1 MSYKKS
7 KNNIYKKLVK
17 VQKPEKV
24 KQKIKMNKQQ
34 YIWLFFI
41 LLATLSAIFAF
52 DFYSQSKWINFVLFS
67 AMTIVCVILAQ
78 VLALSFIQKSEKIL
92 LAIQKKDFSLFPKTE
107 GNALV
112 DNAVKLYYQSK
123 EEHLSLSSY
132 KLLYEEILNQLEIGL
147 IILSEKNKEWEVF
160 YVNPVFL
167 EILQIPKYNS
177 WQLYESKTPEF
188 FKIIEQTNYENSQ
201 EFFDISINENL
212 KQSFSLRTKKVQNV
226 KNRFCIISL
235 ESVQKIIEQKE
246 KLAWNNLMK
255 VISHELL
262 NTLTPVNSLIQSLE
276 YIANQEIVD
285 KEDQE
290 EMKESLMIINS
301 KSKQL
306 LNFVDDYRQVA
317 ELPKPV
323 FKTISLTN
331 IVESALNFLK
341 PEFEKNQI
349 KINNSLENQMIF
361 ADQKMIERCLINL
374 YLNAIYA
381 VENQTERII
390 KTEIKTYNK
399 RILLS
404 VEDNGVGVSN
414 EIKDK
419 MFLPFFTTRIN
430 GSGIGLTLSKSIIEA
445 HKGYLNYKPLEQ
457 GSRFEMW
464 FLE

>member
-1 MSYKKS
+1 MFNFKRCQAEPVEAFF
-7 KNNIYKKLVK
+7 I
-17 VQKPEKV
+17 
-24 KQKIKMNKQQ
+24 MNKTK
-34 YIWLFFI
+34 IVWLIFT
-41 LLATLSAIFAF
+41 LLAIVCGIFAF
-52 DFYSQSKWINFVLFS
+52 DFYSQNKWINCILFS
-67 AMTIVCVILAQ
+67 LVSLVCVVLAQ
-78 VLALSFIQKSEKIL
+78 TSALSYIQKTEKLL

-107 GNALV
+107 ENSLV

-147 IILSEKNKEWEVF
+147 MILSKKNEDWEVF

-167 EILQIPKYNS
+167 EILEIPKYNS
-177 WQLYESKTPEF
+177 WNLYEKKAPDF
-188 FKIIEQTNYENSQ
+188 YKIIEQTNYENSQ
-201 EFFDISINENL
+201 EFFDISINENA
-212 KQSFSLRTKKVQNV
+212 KQSFSLRTKKVQNA
-226 KNRFCIISL
+226 KHRFCIISL

-262 NTLTPVNSLIQSLE
+262 NTLTPVNSLIQNLE
-276 YIANQEIVD
+276 YIANQEFIE
-285 KEDQE
+285 KEDQQD
-290 EMKESLMIINS
+290 MKESLMIINS

-341 PEFEKNQI
+341 PEFEKNHI
-349 KINNSLENQMIF
+349 KIVNSLENQIIL
-361 ADQKMIERCLINL
+361 ADEKMIERCLINL

-381 VENQTERII
+381 VSDTIERTI
-390 KTEIKTYNK
+390 KTEIKTQNK
-399 RILLS
+399 RIILT
-404 VEDNGVGVSN
+404 VEDNGIGIQK
-414 EIKDK
+414 EIQDK
-419 MFLPFFTTRIN
+419 IFLPFFTTRSN

-457 GSRFEMW
+457 GSRFEIW
-464 FLE
+464 FIE

>member
-1 MSYKKS
+1 MSINRY
-7 KNNIYKKLVK
+7 
-17 VQKPEKV
+17 
-24 KQKIKMNKQQ
+24 M
-34 YIWLFFI
+34 WLLFI
-41 LLATLSAIFAF
+41 LLAIVSGIVAF
-52 DFYSQSKWINFVLFS
+52 DCYVQNKWINFGLFTIITIAWVVLAQIS
-67 AMTIVCVILAQ
+67 AM
-78 VLALSFIQKSEKIL
+78 SFIQKTEKIL
-92 LAIQKKDFSLFPKTE
+92 LAIQKKDFSLFPETE
-107 GNALV
+107 ENNLV

-132 KLLYEEILNQLEIGL
+132 KLLYEEILNQMEIGL
-147 IILSEKNKEWEVF
+147 MILSEKNNHWEVF

-177 WQLYESKTPEF
+177 WELYEFKTKEF
-188 FKIIEQTNYENSQ
+188 YRIIEQTKYENSQ
-201 EFFDISINENL
+201 EFFDISINENV

-262 NTLTPVNSLIQSLE
+262 NTLTPVNSLIQNLE
-276 YIANQEIVD
+276 YIANQEVVE

-290 EMKESLMIINS
+290 EMKESLKIINS

-323 FKTISLTN
+323 FKNISLTD
-331 IVESALNFLK
+331 IVASALHFLK

-349 KINNSLENQMIF
+349 TISNSFENKIVF

-381 VENQTERII
+381 FGDHSEKII
-390 KTEIKTYNK
+390 KTEIKTLNK

-404 VEDNGVGVSN
+404 VEDNGTGIPT

-419 MFLPFFTTRIN
+419 IFLPFFTTRTS
-430 GSGIGLTLSKSIIEA
+430 GSGIGLTLSKSIMEA
-445 HKGYLNYKPLEQ
+445 HKGYLNYKPLEE

>member
-1 MSYKKS
+1 
-7 KNNIYKKLVK
+7 
-17 VQKPEKV
+17 
-24 KQKIKMNKQQ
+24 MNKTK
-34 YIWLFFI
+34 IVWLIFI
-41 LLATLSAIFAF
+41 LLAMVSGIFAF
-52 DFYSQSKWINFVLFS
+52 DFYSQNKWINCILFS
-67 AMTIVCVILAQ
+67 LVSLVCVVLAQ
-78 VLALSFIQKSEKIL
+78 TSALSYIQKTEKLL

-107 GNALV
+107 ENSLV

-147 IILSEKNKEWEVF
+147 MILSKKNEDWEVF

-167 EILQIPKYNS
+167 EILEIPKYNS
-177 WQLYESKTPEF
+177 WNLYEKKAPDF
-188 FKIIEQTNYENSQ
+188 YKIIEQTNYENSQ
-201 EFFDISINENL
+201 EFFDISINENA
-212 KQSFSLRTKKVQNV
+212 KQSFSLRTKKVQNA
-226 KNRFCIISL
+226 KHRFCIISL

-262 NTLTPVNSLIQSLE
+262 NTLTPVNSLIQNLE
-276 YIANQEIVD
+276 YIANQEFIE
-285 KEDQE
+285 KEDQQD
-290 EMKESLMIINS
+290 MKESLMIINS

-341 PEFEKNQI
+341 PEFEKNHI
-349 KINNSLENQMIF
+349 TIVNSLENQIIL
-361 ADQKMIERCLINL
+361 ADEKMIERCLINL
-374 YLNAIYA
+374 YLNGIYA
-381 VENQTERII
+381 VSDNVERTIT
-390 KTEIKTYNK
+390 TEIKTQNK
-399 RILLS
+399 RIILS
-404 VEDNGVGVSN
+404 VEDNGVGIQK
-414 EIKDK
+414 EIQDK
-419 MFLPFFTTRIN
+419 IFLPFFTTRSN

-457 GSRFEMW
+457 GSRFEIW
-464 FLE
+464 FIE

>member
-1 MSYKKS
+1 MK
-7 KNNIYKKLVK
+7 
-17 VQKPEKV
+17 
-24 KQKIKMNKQQ
+24 KQQ
-34 YIWLFFI
+34 VFWLIFI
-41 LLATLSAIFAF
+41 LLAIVSGIFAF
-52 DFYSQSKWINFVLFS
+52 DFYSQNKWINCLLFS
-67 AMTIVCVILAQ
+67 LVSLTCVILAQ
-78 VLALSFIQKSEKIL
+78 TSALSYIQKTEKLL

-107 GNALV
+107 ENSLF
-112 DNAVKLYYQSK
+112 DNAIKLYYQSK

-147 IILSEKNKEWEVF
+147 MILSKKNDAWEVF

-167 EILQIPKYNS
+167 EILEIPKYNL
-177 WQLYESKTPEF
+177 WNLYENKAPGF
-188 FKIIEQTNYENSQ
+188 YKIIEQTNYENSQ
-201 EFFDISINENL
+201 EFFDISINENT

-262 NTLTPVNSLIQSLE
+262 NTLTPVNSLIQNLE
-276 YIANQEIVD
+276 YIANQETID
-285 KEDQE
+285 KEDQQD
-290 EMKESLMIINS
+290 MKESLMVINS

-341 PEFEKNQI
+341 PEFEKNHI
-349 KINNSLENQMIF
+349 KIINSLENQVIL

-381 VENQTERII
+381 VSENVERTI
-390 KTEIKTYNK
+390 KTEIKTQNK
-399 RILLS
+399 RIILS
-404 VEDNGVGVSN
+404 VEDNGIGISK
-414 EIKDK
+414 EIQDK
-419 MFLPFFTTRIN
+419 IFLPFFTTRSN

-457 GSRFEMW
+457 GSRFEIW
-464 FLE
+464 FVE

>member
-1 MSYKKS
+1 
-7 KNNIYKKLVK
+7 
-17 VQKPEKV
+17 
-24 KQKIKMNKQQ
+24 MNKTK
-34 YIWLFFI
+34 IVWLIFI
-41 LLATLSAIFAF
+41 LLAIVGGIFAF
-52 DFYSQSKWINFVLFS
+52 DFYSQNKWINCILFS
-67 AMTIVCVILAQ
+67 LVSLVCVILAQ
-78 VLALSFIQKSEKIL
+78 TSALSYIRKTEKLL
-92 LAIQKKDFSLFPKTE
+92 LAIQKKDFSLFPKIE
-107 GNALV
+107 ENSLV

-147 IILSEKNKEWEVF
+147 MILTEKNNVWEVF

-167 EILQIPKYNS
+167 EILEIPKYNS
-177 WQLYESKTPEF
+177 WNLYEKKASDF
-188 FKIIEQTNYENSQ
+188 YKIIEQTNYENSQ
-201 EFFDISINENL
+201 EFFDISINANT
-212 KQSFSLRTKKVQNV
+212 KQSFSLRTKKVQNA
-226 KNRFCIISL
+226 KHRFCIISL

-262 NTLTPVNSLIQSLE
+262 NTLTPVNSLIQNLE
-276 YIANQEIVD
+276 YIANQEIIE
-285 KEDQE
+285 KEDQQD
-290 EMKESLMIINS
+290 MKKSLMIINS

-341 PEFEKNQI
+341 PEFEKNHI
-349 KINNSLENQMIF
+349 KIVNSLENQIIL
-361 ADQKMIERCLINL
+361 ADEKMIERCLINL

-381 VENQTERII
+381 VSDNVERTIT
-390 KTEIKTYNK
+390 TEIKTQNK
-399 RILLS
+399 RIILS
-404 VEDNGVGVSN
+404 VEDNGIGISK
-414 EIKDK
+414 EIQDK
-419 MFLPFFTTRIN
+419 IFLPFFTTRSN

-457 GSRFEMW
+457 GSRFEIW
-464 FLE
+464 FIE

>member
-1 MSYKKS
+1 MK
-7 KNNIYKKLVK
+7 
-17 VQKPEKV
+17 
-24 KQKIKMNKQQ
+24 KQQ
-34 YIWLFFI
+34 LIWLVFI
-41 LLATLSAIFAF
+41 LLAVVSGIFAF
-52 DFYSQSKWINFVLFS
+52 DFYSQNKWINFGLF
-67 AMTIVCVILAQ
+67 TIIAIACIILAQ
-78 VLALSFIQKSEKIL
+78 LSALSFIQKTEKIL

-107 GNALV
+107 ENILL

-123 EEHLSLSSY
+123 EEHLSYSSY

-147 IILSEKNKEWEVF
+147 MILSEKNNEWEVF
-160 YVNPVFL
+160 YVNPIFL

-177 WQLYESKTPEF
+177 WELYKSKTPNF
-188 FKIIEQTNYENSQ
+188 YKIIEQANYENSQ
-201 EFFDISINENL
+201 EFFDISINENV

-246 KLAWNNLMK
+246 KHAWNNLMK

-262 NTLTPVNSLIQSLE
+262 NTLTPVNSLIQNLE
-276 YIANQEIVD
+276 YIANQDVVE
-285 KEDQE
+285 KEDQQ
-290 EMKESLMIINS
+290 EMKESLTIISS

-323 FKTISLTN
+323 FKTISLTQ
-331 IVESALNFLK
+331 IVKSALNFLK
-341 PEFEKNQI
+341 PEFEKNNI
-349 KINNSLENQMIF
+349 TIITSLEDQTIS

-381 VENQTERII
+381 VADNSEKII
-390 KTEIKTYNK
+390 KTEIKILNK
-399 RILLS
+399 RTVLS
-404 VEDNGVGVSN
+404 VEDNGIGVSN

-419 MFLPFFTTRIN
+419 IFLPFFTTRIS
-430 GSGIGLTLSKSIIEA
+430 GSGIGLTLSKSIMEA
-445 HKGYLNYKPLEQ
+445 HKGYLNYRPLQ
-457 GSRFEMW
+457 KGSLFEIW

>member
-1 MSYKKS
+1 MK
-7 KNNIYKKLVK
+7 
-17 VQKPEKV
+17 
-24 KQKIKMNKQQ
+24 KQQ
-34 YIWLFFI
+34 FFWLIFI
-41 LLATLSAIFAF
+41 LLAIVCGIFAF
-52 DFYSQSKWINFVLFS
+52 DFYSQNKWINCTLFS
-67 AMTIVCVILAQ
+67 LVSLACIILAQ
-78 VLALSFIQKSEKIL
+78 TSALSYIQKTEKLL

-107 GNALV
+107 ENSLV
-112 DNAVKLYYQSK
+112 GNAVKLYYQSK

-147 IILSEKNKEWEVF
+147 MILSKKNEEWKVF

-167 EILQIPKYNS
+167 EILEIPKYNS
-177 WQLYESKTPEF
+177 WNLYENKAPDF
-188 FKIIEQTNYENSQ
+188 YKIIEQTNYENSQ
-201 EFFDISINENL
+201 EFFDISINENA

-262 NTLTPVNSLIQSLE
+262 NTLTPVNSLIQNLE
-276 YIANQEIVD
+276 YIANQEIIE
-285 KEDQE
+285 KEDQQD
-290 EMKESLMIINS
+290 MKESLMVINS

-331 IVESALNFLK
+331 IVESALDFLK
-341 PEFEKNQI
+341 PEFEKNHI
-349 KINNSLENQMIF
+349 KIINSLENQTIL

-374 YLNAIYA
+374 YMNAIYA
-381 VENQTERII
+381 VSENIERTI
-390 KTEIKTYNK
+390 KTEIKTHNK
-399 RILLS
+399 RIILS
-404 VEDNGVGVSN
+404 VEDNGVGVSK
-414 EIKDK
+414 EIQDK
-419 MFLPFFTTRIN
+419 IFLPFFTTRSN

-457 GSRFEMW
+457 GSRFEIW
-464 FLE
+464 FVE

>member
-1 MSYKKS
+1 M
-7 KNNIYKKLVK
+7 KL
-17 VQKPEKV
+17 
-24 KQKIKMNKQQ
+24 NQ
-34 YIWLFFI
+34 YIWLLFI
-41 LLATLSAIFAF
+41 LLAIVSGILAF
-52 DFYSQSKWINFVLFS
+52 DFYSQNKWINFGLFTFI
-67 AMTIVCVILAQ
+67 TIGCILVARIS
-78 VLALSFIQKSEKIL
+78 ALSFIRKSEKIL
-92 LAIQKKDFSLFPKTE
+92 LAIQKKDFSLFPKPE
-107 GNALV
+107 QNNLF

-123 EEHLSLSSY
+123 EEHLSFSSY

-147 IILSEKNKEWEVF
+147 MILSEKNNEWEVF

-177 WQLYESKTPEF
+177 WELYESKIPDF
-188 FKIIEQTNYENSQ
+188 YNIIKQTHYENSQ
-201 EFFDISINENL
+201 EFFDISINENA

-235 ESVQKIIEQKE
+235 ESLQKIIEQKE

-262 NTLTPVNSLIQSLE
+262 NTLTPVNSLIQNLE
-276 YIANQEIVD
+276 YIANQEVVE
-285 KEDQE
+285 KEDQQ
-290 EMKESLMIINS
+290 EMKESLRIINS

-331 IVESALNFLK
+331 IVESALNFMK
-341 PEFEKNQI
+341 PEFEKNKI
-349 KINNSLENQMIF
+349 KVINSLENQIIWG
-361 ADQKMIERCLINL
+361 DEKMIERCLINL

-381 VENQTERII
+381 VEDTSEKTI
-390 KTEIKTYNK
+390 KTEIKTLNK
-399 RILLS
+399 RIILS
-404 VEDNGVGVSN
+404 VEDNGIGIPN

-419 MFLPFFTTRIN
+419 IFIPFFTTRIS

-445 HKGYLNYKPLEQ
+445 HKGYLTYKPLEK
-457 GSRFEMW
+457 GSRFEIW

>member
-1 MSYKKS
+1 
-7 KNNIYKKLVK
+7 
-17 VQKPEKV
+17 
-24 KQKIKMNKQQ
+24 MNKQQ
-34 YIWLFFI
+34 SIWLLFI
-41 LLATLSAIFAF
+41 LLAIASGIFAF
-52 DFYSQSKWINFVLFS
+52 DFYSQNKWINFALFTMVS
-67 AMTIVCVILAQ
+67 IGCIAMAQ
-78 VLALSFIQKSEKIL
+78 VSALSFIQKSDKIIW
-92 LAIQKKDFSLFPKTE
+92 AIQKKDFSLFPKTE

-147 IILSEKNKEWEVF
+147 MILSEKNNQWEVF
-160 YVNPVFL
+160 YVNPIFL
-167 EILQIPKYNS
+167 ETLQIPKYHF
-177 WQLYESKTPEF
+177 WDLYESKTSEF
-188 FKIIEQTNYENSQ
+188 YKIIEQTHYENSQ
-201 EFFDISINENL
+201 EFFDISINENVT
-212 KQSFSLRTKKVQNV
+212 QSFSLRTKKVQNI

-262 NTLTPVNSLIQSLE
+262 NTLTPVNSLIQNLE
-276 YIANQEIVD
+276 YIANQELIS
-285 KEDQE
+285 KEDQD

-331 IVESALNFLK
+331 IVASAINFLK

-349 KINNSLENQMIF
+349 KVIHSLENQMIF

-381 VENQTERII
+381 VADHPERVI
-390 KTEIKTYNK
+390 KTEIKTFNK
-399 RILLS
+399 RVLLS
-404 VEDNGVGVSN
+404 VEDNGIGISN

-419 MFLPFFTTRIN
+419 IFLPFFTTRIS
-430 GSGIGLTLSKSIIEA
+430 GSGIGLTLSKSIIEE

-464 FLE
+464 FVE

>member
-1 MSYKKS
+1 MK
-7 KNNIYKKLVK
+7 
-17 VQKPEKV
+17 
-24 KQKIKMNKQQ
+24 KQQ
-34 YIWLFFI
+34 FFWLIFI
-41 LLATLSAIFAF
+41 LLSIVSGIFAF
-52 DFYSQSKWINFVLFS
+52 DFYSQNKWINCVLFS
-67 AMTIVCVILAQ
+67 LVGLVCIILAQ
-78 VLALSFIQKSEKIL
+78 TSALSYIQKTEKLL

-107 GNALV
+107 ENGLV

-132 KLLYEEILNQLEIGL
+132 QLLYEEILNQLEIGL
-147 IILSEKNKEWEVF
+147 MILSMKNDDWEVF

-167 EILQIPKYNS
+167 EILEIPKYNS
-177 WQLYESKTPEF
+177 WNLYENKAPDF
-188 FKIIEQTNYENSQ
+188 YQIIKQTNYENSQ
-201 EFFDISINENL
+201 EFFDISINENT

-262 NTLTPVNSLIQSLE
+262 NTLTPVNSLIQNLE
-276 YIANQEIVD
+276 YIANQEIIE
-285 KEDQE
+285 KEDQQD
-290 EMKESLMIINS
+290 MKESLMIINS

-323 FKTISLTN
+323 FKTISISN
-331 IVESALNFLK
+331 IVESSLNFLK
-341 PEFEKNQI
+341 PEFEKKHI
-349 KINNSLENQMIF
+349 TVINSLENHLIS
-361 ADQKMIERCLINL
+361 ADKKMIERCLINL

-381 VENQTERII
+381 VSDNVERTI
-390 KTEIKTYNK
+390 KTEIKTHNK
-399 RILLS
+399 RIILS
-404 VEDNGVGVSN
+404 VEDNGTGISK
-414 EIKDK
+414 EIQDK
-419 MFLPFFTTRIN
+419 IFLPFFTTRSN

-457 GSRFEMW
+457 GSRFEIW
-464 FLE
+464 FVEV

>member
-1 MSYKKS
+1 MK
-7 KNNIYKKLVK
+7 
-17 VQKPEKV
+17 
-24 KQKIKMNKQQ
+24 KQQ
-34 YIWLFFI
+34 LIWLVFI
-41 LLATLSAIFAF
+41 LLAVVSGIFAF
-52 DFYSQSKWINFVLFS
+52 DFYSQNKWINFGLF
-67 AMTIVCVILAQ
+67 TIIAISCIILAQ
-78 VLALSFIQKSEKIL
+78 LSALSFIQKTEKIL

-107 GNALV
+107 ESSLF

-123 EEHLSLSSY
+123 EEHLSHSSY
-132 KLLYEEILNQLEIGL
+132 KLLYEEILSQLEIGL
-147 IILSEKNKEWEVF
+147 MILSEKNNEWEVF

-177 WQLYESKTPEF
+177 WELYESKTPNF
-188 FKIIEQTNYENSQ
+188 YKIIEQANYENSQ
-201 EFFDISINENL
+201 EFFDISINENV

-246 KLAWNNLMK
+246 KHAWNNLMK

-262 NTLTPVNSLIQSLE
+262 NTLTPVNSLIQNLE
-276 YIANQEIVD
+276 YIANQDVVE
-285 KEDQE
+285 KEDQQ
-290 EMKESLMIINS
+290 EMKESLTIISS

-323 FKTISLTN
+323 FKTISLTQ
-331 IVESALNFLK
+331 IVKSALNFLK
-341 PEFEKNQI
+341 PEFEKNNI
-349 KINNSLENQMIF
+349 TIINSLENQTIS

-381 VENQTERII
+381 VEDNAEKII
-390 KTEIKTYNK
+390 KTEIK
-399 RILLS
+399 ILNNRTVLS
-404 VEDNGVGVSN
+404 VEDNGIGVSN

-419 MFLPFFTTRIN
+419 IFLPFFTTRIS

-445 HKGYLNYKPLEQ
+445 HKGYLNYRPLEK
-457 GSRFEMW
+457 GSLFEIW

>member
-1 MSYKKS
+1 MK
-7 KNNIYKKLVK
+7 
-17 VQKPEKV
+17 
-24 KQKIKMNKQQ
+24 KQQ
-34 YIWLFFI
+34 FFWLIFI
-41 LLATLSAIFAF
+41 LLAIVCGIFAY
-52 DFYSQSKWINFVLFS
+52 DFYSQNKWINCILFS
-67 AMTIVCVILAQ
+67 LVSLVCIVLAQ
-78 VLALSFIQKSEKIL
+78 TSALSYIQKTEKLL

-107 GNALV
+107 ENSLV

-123 EEHLSLSSY
+123 EEHLSQSSY

-147 IILSEKNKEWEVF
+147 MILSEKNNVWDVF

-177 WQLYESKTPEF
+177 WNLYENKAPDF
-188 FKIIEQTNYENSQ
+188 YKIIQQTNYENSQ
-201 EFFDISINENL
+201 EFFDISINENA

-226 KNRFCIISL
+226 KHRFCIISL

-262 NTLTPVNSLIQSLE
+262 NTLTPVNSLIQNLE
-276 YIANQEIVD
+276 YIANQEIIE
-285 KEDQE
+285 KEDQQD
-290 EMKESLMIINS
+290 MKESLMIINS

-341 PEFEKNQI
+341 PEFEKKHI
-349 KINNSLENQMIF
+349 MIINSLENHMIS
-361 ADQKMIERCLINL
+361 ADEKMIERCLINL

-381 VENQTERII
+381 VSDNVERTI
-390 KTEIKTYNK
+390 KTEIKTQNK
-399 RILLS
+399 RIILS
-404 VEDNGVGVSN
+404 VEDNGIGIQK
-414 EIKDK
+414 EIQDK
-419 MFLPFFTTRIN
+419 IFLPFFTTRSN

-457 GSRFEMW
+457 GSRFEIW
-464 FLE
+464 FVE

>member
-1 MSYKKS
+1 
-7 KNNIYKKLVK
+7 
-17 VQKPEKV
+17 
-24 KQKIKMNKQQ
+24 MNKQQ
-34 YIWLFFI
+34 CIWLLFI
-41 LLATLSAIFAF
+41 LLAIASGIFAF
-52 DFYSQSKWINFVLFS
+52 DFYSQNKWINFALFTMVS
-67 AMTIVCVILAQ
+67 IGCIAMAQ
-78 VLALSFIQKSEKIL
+78 VSALSFIQKSDKIIW
-92 LAIQKKDFSLFPKTE
+92 AIQKKDFSLFPKTE

-147 IILSEKNKEWEVF
+147 MILSEKNNQWEVF
-160 YVNPVFL
+160 YVNPIFL
-167 EILQIPKYNS
+167 ETLQIPKYHF
-177 WQLYESKTPEF
+177 WDLYESKTSEF
-188 FKIIEQTNYENSQ
+188 YKIIEQTHYENSQ
-201 EFFDISINENL
+201 EFFDISINENVT
-212 KQSFSLRTKKVQNV
+212 QSFSLRTKKVQNI

-331 IVESALNFLK
+331 IVASAINFLK

-349 KINNSLENQMIF
+349 KVIHSLENQMIF

-381 VENQTERII
+381 VADHPERVI
-390 KTEIKTYNK
+390 KTEIKTFNK
-399 RILLS
+399 RVLLS
-404 VEDNGVGVSN
+404 VEDNGIGISN

-419 MFLPFFTTRIN
+419 IFLPFFTTRIS

-464 FLE
+464 FVE

>member
-1 MSYKKS
+1 
-7 KNNIYKKLVK
+7 
-17 VQKPEKV
+17 
-24 KQKIKMNKQQ
+24 MNKTK
-34 YIWLFFI
+34 IVWLIFI
-41 LLATLSAIFAF
+41 LLAIVSGIFAF
-52 DFYSQSKWINFVLFS
+52 DFYSQNKWINCILFS
-67 AMTIVCVILAQ
+67 LVSLVCVVLAQ
-78 VLALSFIQKSEKIL
+78 TSALSYIRKTEKLL
-92 LAIQKKDFSLFPKTE
+92 LAIQKKDFSLFPKIE
-107 GNALV
+107 ENGLV

-147 IILSEKNKEWEVF
+147 MILSNKNEDWEIF

-167 EILQIPKYNS
+167 EILEIPKYNS
-177 WQLYESKTPEF
+177 WNLYEKKASDF
-188 FKIIEQTNYENSQ
+188 YKIIEQTNYENSQ
-201 EFFDISINENL
+201 EFFDISINENA
-212 KQSFSLRTKKVQNV
+212 KQSFSLRTKKVQNA
-226 KNRFCIISL
+226 KHRFCIISL

-262 NTLTPVNSLIQSLE
+262 NTLTPVNSLIQNLE
-276 YIANQEIVD
+276 YIANQEIIE
-285 KEDQE
+285 KEDQQD
-290 EMKESLMIINS
+290 MKESLMIINS

-341 PEFEKNQI
+341 PEFEKNHI
-349 KINNSLENQMIF
+349 KIVNSLENQIIL
-361 ADQKMIERCLINL
+361 ADEKMIERCLINL

-381 VENQTERII
+381 VSDNVERTI
-390 KTEIKTYNK
+390 KTEIKTQNK
-399 RILLS
+399 RIILT
-404 VEDNGVGVSN
+404 VEDNGIGISK
-414 EIKDK
+414 EIQDK
-419 MFLPFFTTRIN
+419 IFLPFFTTRSN

-457 GSRFEMW
+457 GSRFEIW
-464 FLE
+464 FMD

>member
-1 MSYKKS
+1 
-7 KNNIYKKLVK
+7 
-17 VQKPEKV
+17 
-24 KQKIKMNKQQ
+24 MNSSRFV
-34 YIWLFFI
+34 WLIFI
-41 LLATLSAIFAF
+41 LLAIVNGIFAF
-52 DFYSQSKWINFVLFS
+52 DFYSQNKWINCILFS
-67 AMTIVCVILAQ
+67 LVSLFCIVMAQ
-78 VLALSFIQKSEKIL
+78 TSALSYIQKTEKLL

-107 GNALV
+107 ENSLL

-147 IILSEKNKEWEVF
+147 MILSKKNEDWEVF

-167 EILQIPKYNS
+167 EILEIPKYNS
-177 WQLYESKTPEF
+177 WNLYENKAPDF
-188 FKIIEQTNYENSQ
+188 YQIIKQTNYENSQ
-201 EFFDISINENL
+201 EFFDISINENT

-262 NTLTPVNSLIQSLE
+262 NTLTPVNSLIQNLE
-276 YIANQEIVD
+276 YIANQDIIE
-285 KEDQE
+285 KEDQQD
-290 EMKESLMIINS
+290 MKESLMIINS

-341 PEFEKNQI
+341 PEFEKKHI
-349 KINNSLENQMIF
+349 TIINSLENHTIL
-361 ADQKMIERCLINL
+361 ADEKMIERCLINL
-374 YLNAIYA
+374 YINAIYA
-381 VENQTERII
+381 VSENVERTI
-390 KTEIKTYNK
+390 KTEIKTQNK
-399 RILLS
+399 RIILS
-404 VEDNGVGVSN
+404 VEDNGIGISK
-414 EIKDK
+414 EIQDK
-419 MFLPFFTTRIN
+419 IFLPFFTTRSN

-457 GSRFEMW
+457 GSRFEIW
-464 FLE
+464 FIE

>member
-1 MSYKKS
+1 MS
-7 KNNIYKKLVK
+7 I
-17 VQKPEKV
+17 
-24 KQKIKMNKQQ
+24 I
-34 YIWLFFI
+34 FI
-41 LLATLSAIFAF
+41 IFAKIHAT
-52 DFYSQSKWINFVLFS
+52 SS
-67 AMTIVCVILAQ
+67 
-78 VLALSFIQKSEKIL
+78 IQKSEKIL
-92 LAIQKKDFSLFPKTE
+92 LSIQKKDFSLFPKTE
-107 GNALV
+107 QNNLI

-147 IILSEKNKEWEVF
+147 MILTEKKAEWEVF
-160 YVNPVFL
+160 YVNPTFL
-167 EILQIPKYNS
+167 EILQIPRYNS
-177 WQLYESKTPEF
+177 WNLYEDKTPDF
-188 FKIIEQTNYENSQ
+188 YKIIQQTNYENSQ
-201 EFFDISINENL
+201 EFFDISINENV
-212 KQSFSLRTKKVQNV
+212 KQSFSLRTKKVQNI

-262 NTLTPVNSLIQSLE
+262 NTLTPVNSLIQNLE
-276 YIANQEIVD
+276 YIANQDVVE

-341 PEFEKNQI
+341 PEFEKNGI
-349 KINNSLENQMIF
+349 TIVNSLEDQTVF

-381 VENQTERII
+381 VADESEKTI
-390 KTEIKTYNK
+390 KTEIKTFNK
-399 RILLS
+399 RIILS
-404 VEDNGVGVSN
+404 VEDSGIGIQK
-414 EIKDK
+414 EIQDK
-419 MFLPFFTTRIN
+419 IFLPFFTTRIS

-445 HKGYLNYKPLEQ
+445 HKGYLNYKPLKE
-457 GSRFEMW
+457 GSRFEIW
-464 FLE
+464 FLK